1 MRRRLHPGEGKNPS
15 KPVRHS
21 SGPPNPFGR
30 TIGGNGASDLARI
43 PRTGP
48 HSTIDWAVV
57 ADTEVLLV
65 DRRGGLEAAKVLVA
79 AAMEV
84 VVMEEEGV

>member
-1 MRRRLHPGEGKNPS
+1 
-15 KPVRHS
+15 
-21 SGPPNPFGR
+21 
-30 TIGGNGASDLARI
+30 
-43 PRTGP
+43 
-48 HSTIDWAVV
+48 VV